1 MISSVRGTVLD
12 VGLDQAVVEVGGIGL
27 AVRTTPAVLAQ
38 LHTGTEA
45 TLATVLMV
53 REDAL
58 TLYGFSDAA
67 ARELF
72 LLLQTVPGIGPRVA
86 LATLAV
92 LTPDQLRHALA
103 GEEITTLTR
112 VPGIGRKGAERL
124 IIELR
129 DRVAPTP
136 GAPTPTTTN
145 AGAGAGARTG
155 ARDHVVQA
163 LVGLG
168 FTAQNADQAVTAVT
182 AVTADQPAD
191 SPLDEASAL
200 RAALTRL
207 GRSR

>member
-1 MISSVRGTVLD
+1 MISTVRGTVLD
-12 VGLDQAVVEVGGIGL
+12 IALDHVVIEVGGLGL
-27 AVRTTPAVLAQ
+27 AVRTTPGVLAQ

-45 TLATVLMV
+45 SLATVLMV

-58 TLYGFSDAA
+58 TLYGFLEDA
-67 ARELF
+67 AREQF

-92 LTPDQLRHALA
+92 LTPDQLRQALT

-129 DRVAPTP
+129 DRVAPTSP
-136 GAPTPTTTN
+136 TGIPAPAGVGPTT
-145 AGAGAGARTG
+145 AGGAQTAARE
-155 ARDHVVQA
+155 HVIRA

-168 FTAQNADQAVTAVT
+168 FTAQNAGQAVA
-182 AVTADQPAD
+182 AVTADEPAD
-191 SPLDEASAL
+191 APLDQARTL

-207 GRSR
+207 GSNR

>member
-145 AGAGAGARTG
+145 AGAGARTG

-168 FTAQNADQAVTAVT
+168 FTAQNADQAVT

>member
-1 MISSVRGTVLD
+1 MISTVRGTVLD
-12 VGLDQAVVEVGGIGL
+12 IGLDQVVVEVGGLGL
-27 AVRTTPAVLAQ
+27 AVRTTPGVLAQ

-45 TLATVLMV
+45 SLATVLLV

-58 TLYGFSDAA
+58 TLYGFLDSA
-67 ARELF
+67 AREQF

-92 LTPDQLRHALA
+92 LTPDQLRQALT

-129 DRVAPTP
+129 DRVTPVSGATATP
-136 GAPTPTTTN
+136 GAGPAMGGSTQT
-145 AGAGAGARTG
+145 AARE
-155 ARDHVVQA
+155 HVIQA

-168 FTAQNADQAVTAVT
+168 FTAQNAGQAVTAVT
-182 AVTADQPAD
+182 ADEPTDA
-191 SPLDEASAL
+191 PLDQARTL

-207 GRSR
+207 GGSR